1 MFSSQFQIFIRERER
16 ERERERLVANR
27 HIYSSGVSTKY
38 SSQMTN
44 NFIRAMPNFSPEET
58 IQ

>member
-1 MFSSQFQIFIRERER
+1 LKLAR
-16 ERERERLVANR
+16 ACGWGAGGGGGGWGGGPDNR
-27 HIYSSGVSTKY
+27 RFYSSGVTKY